1 MGRQPWALFI
11 VSVPADDCAVM
22 LSPGLSQTQRWCA
35 QKLFNDG
42 YSATDIITTLFRIV
56 RNADL
61 QEWIKLEYIK
71 VRHRITMPELL
82 ICRCSGGNRRPVM
95 QRQIARS
102 AVAVSCPGRPH
113 TNITSGHLNDFTVPL
128 QEIGFCHIRISDGV
142 NSRLQLSGLL
152 AKLCKLTLQARR

>member
-1 MGRQPWALFI
+1 
-11 VSVPADDCAVM
+11 V
-22 LSPGLSQTQRWCA
+22 

-71 VRHRITMPELL
+71 VRLM
-82 ICRCSGGNRRPVM
+82 
-95 QRQIARS
+95 
-102 AVAVSCPGRPH
+102 GRPARAAYMLGASPYADLLH
-113 TNITSGHLNDFTVPL
+113 SCALMSLCRVRPCWRVCLAIVRHFCVPP